1 VTVRAA
7 PDERLSSAV
16 EATAYFVV
24 AECLANVAKYAR
36 AREAWVRVITDGAQL
51 DVEVGDDGAGG
62 ADPRNGTG
70 LRGLEDRV
78 GALDGRLAVH
88 SPPGGG
94 TVVRAVL
101 PMPVE
106 SA

>member
-1 VTVRAA
+1 MIAA
-7 PDERLSSAV
+7 GE
-16 EATAYFVV
+16 
-24 AECLANVAKYAR
+24 
-36 AREAWVRVITDGAQL
+36 QL

-78 GALDGRLAVH
+78 GALDGRIAVH
-88 SPPGGG
+88 SPPGHG

-101 PMPVE
+101 PLATPVE